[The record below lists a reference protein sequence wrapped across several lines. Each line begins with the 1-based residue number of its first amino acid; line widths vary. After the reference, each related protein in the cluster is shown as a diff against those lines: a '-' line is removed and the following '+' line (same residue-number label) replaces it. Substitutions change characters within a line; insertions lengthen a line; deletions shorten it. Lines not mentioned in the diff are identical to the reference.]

1 MLEFLIV
8 LMLQDMHVVVSASR
22 LYGVTNMVECNQAI
36 EKAKKPW
43 QNLGI
48 KSSYCLFGDITKRIN
63 PTL

>member
-8 LMLQDMHVVVSASR
+8 LMMKDMHVVVSASR

-43 QNLGI
+43 QTLGI
-48 KSSYCLFGDITKRIN
+48 KDSYCLFGDINNDIRGS
-63 PTL
+63 